1 VHANI
6 ALKTP
11 AGWLGG
17 IDFADTDASKAIIL
31 LERFAGWDKRLL
43 ALIAE
48 ADDALIP
55 RPIHAR
61 RRPPDVP
68 VRWRGPEPRHARWC
82 GTRRGHHGA
91 LRRHRVAL
99 ATYELALF
107 PRSEAAA
114 ESADNLVMSSR
125 HDGAQRLVDQS
136 VLGSALPRASTAA

>member
-11 AGWLGG
+11 ADWLGG

-55 RPIHAR
+55 RADP
-61 RRPPDVP
+61 RPTPP
-68 VRWRGPEPRHARWC
+68 
-82 GTRRGHHGA
+82 T
-91 LRRHRVAL
+91 
-99 ATYELALF
+99 
-107 PRSEAAA
+107 
-114 ESADNLVMSSR
+114 
-125 HDGAQRLVDQS
+125 
-136 VLGSALPRASTAA
+136 